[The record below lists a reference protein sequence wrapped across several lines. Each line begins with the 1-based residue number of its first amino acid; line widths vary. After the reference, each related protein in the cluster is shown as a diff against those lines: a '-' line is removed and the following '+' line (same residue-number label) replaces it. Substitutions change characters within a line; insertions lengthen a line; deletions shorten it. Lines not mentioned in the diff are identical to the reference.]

1 MSRSWF
7 VLVGIAALGTACS
20 SSVIDGSSTSGSG
33 GAETSSTTATT
44 GAGASGPVSSSTSS
58 SSAASS
64 SSSTSGAGTGG
75 GDAGTCSDPSNPMFG
90 SCIVPFLK
98 GCWAPDLA
106 GTCTDTNGVVA
117 WSDGSKYVSQGSA
130 PGLYAPGDTAP
141 CIAMVF
147 AAASITATKSA
158 QMLRF
163 DTASGAQIATITCPD
178 GSSFTATDAQVTAFN
193 VCLGLNCP

>member
-1 MSRSWF
+1 
-7 VLVGIAALGTACS
+7 VVG
-20 SSVIDGSSTSGSG
+20 GSSTSGSG
-33 GAETSSTTATT
+33 GAQTSSATTT
-44 GAGASGPVSSSTSS
+44 GAGASGPSSSWTASSSTSTSS
-58 SSAASS
+58 SS
-64 SSSTSGAGTGG
+64 STTGAGTGG
-75 GDAGTCSDPSNPMFG
+75 GDAGTCSDPRNPLFR
-90 SCIVPFLK
+90 SCIVPFLA

-106 GTCTDTNGVVA
+106 GTCTDANGVVA

-130 PGLYAPGDTAP
+130 PGLYAAGDTAP

-147 AAASITATKSA
+147 AADSITATKGA